1 MVLPPRNLIIIEN
14 KMLNRLQ
21 QEVIS
26 HLSVANEKRF
36 KSIASQSG
44 FKMKTLNS
52 SKNNVD
58 QMNAPPVTHKP
69 IGMTSEEE
77 EFREAAL
84 PAQHGSITPRKPNG
98 QRNRAGGCQGQQEG
112 RLLQQS

>member
-1 MVLPPRNLIIIEN
+1 MVLVSKNLINIEN
-14 KMLNRLQ
+14 KMLSRLQ

-26 HLSVANEKRF
+26 HLSVANEKRL

-58 QMNAPPVTHKP
+58 
-69 IGMTSEEE
+69 
-77 EFREAAL
+77 
-84 PAQHGSITPRKPNG
+84 
-98 QRNRAGGCQGQQEG
+98 
-112 RLLQQS
+112 